1 MNTWLTFEEWCW
13 PAVYRGSSRFDRTW
27 SHQGCT
33 WWAVPLGAGQSGIG
47 RHSAGYI
54 TSLLIDWRHYKKETI
69 RVDYVY
75 NISSIVLCESK
86 RVTNQ
91 QYNTRRGVS
100 DAMDEVDRFKLL
112 LLVPKLDDLVLLAP
126 IGRLVMVELI
136 DDFRLADGSGSAL
149 FSSRLLRNGRQFISD
164 EV

>member
-1 MNTWLTFEEWCW
+1 M
-13 PAVYRGSSRFDRTW
+13 
-27 SHQGCT
+27 
-33 WWAVPLGAGQSGIG
+33 
-47 RHSAGYI
+47 
-54 TSLLIDWRHYKKETI
+54 
-69 RVDYVY
+69 
-75 NISSIVLCESK
+75 

-100 DAMDEVDRFKLL
+100 DATDEVDRFKLL